1 MSLRTPAQQQAL
13 QARCKDY
20 ERNRTEKQKVDRCY
34 CFASGYILVE
44 TVIFT
49 FLNFFLFFLSWEFMK
64 FTYFYDL
71 WYRPFFLFF
80 ALHSMQHKHLP
91 SCLAAI
97 AIGTIGLITA
107 IRSPM
112 FLFSGLINIA
122 AVFWLIFIFF
132 VIRKDQALA
141 EQDGYPYFNERLA
154 EYEETRFVPDTK
166 LVAEIRSQELP
177 PAAVAQPKTMEDL
190 DPFACPIPQT
200 EQAQYKEEDR

>member
-20 ERNRTEKQKVDRCY
+20 ERNRTEKQKVDRHY
-34 CFASGYILVE
+34 CFAGGYILVE

-49 FLNFFLFFLSWEFMK
+49 FLNFFLFFLSCEFMGNI
-64 FTYFYDL
+64 YLWDL

-80 ALHSMQHKHLP
+80 ALRCMQHKHLP

-97 AIGTIGLITA
+97 AIGTVGLITA

-112 FLFSGLINIA
+112 FFFSSLINIA
-122 AVFWLIFIFF
+122 AVFWLVFIYF
-132 VIRKDQALA
+132 VIRKDQKLA
-141 EQDGYPYFNERLA
+141 KLDGYPYFNERLA
-154 EYEETRFVPDTK
+154 ESDDKNYVSDARLLEEIQKREQT
-166 LVAEIRSQELP
+166 AP
-177 PAAVAQPKTMEDL
+177 PVKPGIMEDL

-200 EQAQYKEEDR
+200 EQAHYKEEDR